1 MARVFLIIG
10 STIGGTL
17 LIENVFAYP
26 GLGTVMKEAV
36 RFRDYT
42 MIQGIF
48 LLSSIIVLISLF
60 ISDSINNYIDKRGV

>member
-1 MARVFLIIG
+1 
-10 STIGGTL
+10 
-17 LIENVFAYP
+17 
-26 GLGTVMKEAV
+26 MKEAV